1 MNRLL
6 VRNGQ
11 YCQQEYDDKR
21 QGYCVSERGRAR
33 NAPKFD
39 LRVQLFRM
47 CGVDLTRID
56 GIDVTTA
63 LVVISEVGPD
73 MSKFP
78 DDKHF
83 ASWLGLCPGTKITG
97 GKLMSGKTARVA
109 NRAAQALKLAAA
121 ALRTSQSALGAYYRR
136 LCARMDKPKAVTA
149 AAHKL
154 ARLIYAMLTKGEEYT
169 DRGQAYYEERYR
181 QRVVANLNR
190 RAQQLGLQVVPI
202 AAPA

>member
-1 MNRLL
+1 
-6 VRNGQ
+6 
-11 YCQQEYDDKR
+11 
-21 QGYCVSERGRAR
+21 
-33 NAPKFD
+33 
-39 LRVQLFRM
+39 M

-56 GIDVTTA
+56 GIDATTA
-63 LVVISEVGPD
+63 LVVVSKVGAD
-73 MSKFP
+73 MAKFP
-78 DDKHF
+78 SDKHF

-97 GKLMSGKTARVA
+97 GKVMSGRCARVA

-121 ALRTSQSALGAYYRR
+121 ALRTSRSALGAYYRR

-154 ARLIYAMLTKGEEYT
+154 ARLICAMLTRGEEYT

-181 QRVVANLNR
+181 QRVVADLNR